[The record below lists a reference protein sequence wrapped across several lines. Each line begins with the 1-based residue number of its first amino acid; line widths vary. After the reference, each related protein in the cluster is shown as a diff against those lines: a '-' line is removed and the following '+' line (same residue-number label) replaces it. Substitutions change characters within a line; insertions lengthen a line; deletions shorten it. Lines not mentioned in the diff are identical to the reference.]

1 MKPSGKST
9 HKKISEDKAPRKAP
23 PRDKWKPKGLILV
36 YTGGG
41 KGKTTAALGAGLR
54 AVGRG
59 LRVAM
64 VQFIKGTWKTGEL
77 EAVKVFGEKFCIYPM
92 GDGFTWDTKNFEQ
105 DKASA
110 HKAWEKCLE
119 FLHDDV
125 HGLVIFDE
133 INYVLKY
140 KFLDARE
147 VVREILGKPARKH
160 VILTGGGAPAIL
172 KNAADLVTE
181 MVPHKHPFQKGILA
195 QPGIDY

>member
-1 MKPSGKST
+1 MKST
-9 HKKISEDKAPRKAP
+9 KTHSKKKPVQDKAPRTAP
-23 PRDKWKPKGLILV
+23 LRDKWKPKGLILV

-64 VQFIKGTWKTGEL
+64 VQFIKGSWKTGEL
-77 EAVKVFGEKFCIYPM
+77 EAVKAFGEKFRIYPM
-92 GDGFTWDTKNFEQ
+92 GDGFTWDTKNVEQ

-110 HKAWEKCLE
+110 RKAWYQCCK
-119 FLHDDV
+119 FLHDSEHD
-125 HGLVIFDE
+125 LVIFDE

-140 KFLDARE
+140 EFLDAEE
-147 VVREILGKPARKH
+147 VVREILKKPARKH
-160 VILTGGGAPAIL
+160 VILTGGGAPKIL
-172 KNAADLVTE
+172 KDAADLVTE